1 MLNQIIEPW
10 LKSMQN
16 GGIGEARTKS
26 LLMDRFWILERSVD
40 IDGADFL
47 IQRRLNNKNILDYN
61 FSLGVVQVKF
71 YQDKSTTQHIA
82 KSYVF
87 NSMEIRKEF
96 FLIIHTG
103 MEENKKIYF
112 LTSEDI
118 STFSLNSD
126 NKYKISGTKV
136 LIDQFDYTNRTKELL
151 DKIEIVL
158 ETTEFKKNRLNLE
171 YFLNIQINENDI
183 LKDFDFPI
191 SNSILNIKETFFEY
205 KEKIRTELW
214 NLEDIINEYQKAIN
228 TNNPREFYNKVIEDI
243 HEDYP
248 NIDIELKN
256 LSHEDFYNAIEEH
269 ENKLRK
275 LKSLN
280 KDKEYLTIYKILS
293 QELQNN
299 KDKIDIDKKFINFKI
314 NVKEKTINILSEE
327 KQLSDYQS
335 LDTKYVKKVKKVI
348 ETISVHI
355 QNKLYDYLTNS

>member
-1 MLNQIIEPW
+1 M
-10 LKSMQN
+10 
-16 GGIGEARTKS
+16 
-26 LLMDRFWILERSVD
+26 
-40 IDGADFL
+40 
-47 IQRRLNNKNILDYN
+47 
-61 FSLGVVQVKF
+61 
-71 YQDKSTTQHIA
+71 
-82 KSYVF
+82 
-87 NSMEIRKEF
+87 
-96 FLIIHTG
+96 
-103 MEENKKIYF
+103 
-112 LTSEDI
+112 
-118 STFSLNSD
+118 
-126 NKYKISGTKV
+126 
-136 LIDQFDYTNRTKELL
+136 
-151 DKIEIVL
+151 
-158 ETTEFKKNRLNLE
+158 E